1 MIKDKKIL
9 AFLYFILFAIYIIT
23 TNIAKADEI
32 TGKAWIEQKQDN
44 TFIGIIL
51 NINDGAYLYH
61 TNLGDKDA
69 IGTPLQISLSGNT
82 YRIKGFTTSPPK
94 IKSKKTFSKPP
105 KPYNVNVHTG
115 TMYIYLQ
122 LEKNKQLDSIINTK
136 PKKQKPISVNLH
148 GQVCNKQRCLQVSL
162 TLPVINNAKSI
173 EASEVF
179 AAMPKLS
186 KFSKPIPEWN
196 SIKVKQRQNLNT
208 AMSNIRNLNS
218 STKPLVNQ
226 LKVNSNFSKN
236 PSLTEIAPLTEE
248 KDNTLYKL
256 PEFHLRKDTSEY
268 QFIVWL
274 GIALVAGILLNFMPC
289 VLPVISLKIIGFVNQ
304 AHESRKRLILLSL
317 SFSGGIISVFLALA
331 FAAASFGMQWG
342 EQFQSETFNIILA
355 CLVFAFALSFLGVF
369 EFSAP
374 EFAGKLQSGKS
385 LPREGYLGAY
395 CTGIIATLM
404 ATPCSGPFLGTTIS
418 WALTQ
423 KPFTVIT
430 IFLFI
435 GIGMA
440 LPYFL
445 LSLSSKLRNLLPKP
459 GDWML
464 TFRTIMGFVLLLTVI
479 YLMLFIKAENL
490 LATCSLMVFIAFSCW
505 IFGKYATIL
514 HKQKIRW
521 LARICSI
528 AIIFIGAYLAFVVL
542 NPIISTKT
550 QPNKITLEVEAT
562 NESSDRTS
570 IHPFDFKSFQRDL
583 ASGKN
588 ILVDFTAD
596 WCPNCQYNSHYVFSS
611 EQVLNKLK
619 NKNIIFYKADLT
631 DDTPKTKR
639 IRSFLKSL
647 GGSAIPYAGIFPANA
662 PDSPYVLPD
671 ILTVSKV
678 TDILDK
684 LPNTKMSKGL

>member
-1 MIKDKKIL
+1 MKKNNHK
-9 AFLYFILFAIYIIT
+9 LYFFYSILFIIFIINT
-23 TNIAKADEI
+23 SISRAGEVS
-32 TGKAWIEQKQDN
+32 GKAWLEQKQAN
-44 TFIGIIL
+44 TFVGIIL

-61 TNLGDKDA
+61 TNLGDKNA
-69 IGTPLQISLSGNT
+69 IGTPLQISLSGDT
-82 YRIKGFTTSPPK
+82 YKIKGFTTSPPEV
-94 IKSKKTFSKPP
+94 KSKKTFSKPP
-105 KPYNVNVHTG
+105 KPYKVNVHTG

-122 LEKNKQLDSIINTK
+122 LEKNKQADSIANVKPQKHEKLRIN
-136 PKKQKPISVNLH
+136 IH
-148 GQVCNKQRCLQVSL
+148 GQICNKQRCLQVSL
-162 TLPVINNAKSI
+162 AIPVINSTESPA
-173 EASEVF
+173 ASEVF

-186 KFSKPIPEWN
+186 EFSKPLPEWGN
-196 SIKVKQRQNLNT
+196 IEVEQIPTLNT
-208 AMSNIRNLNS
+208 AMSNIRNLNT
-218 STKPLVNQ
+218 STKPLINQ
-226 LKVNSNFSKN
+226 LKVGANLSNN
-236 PSLTEIAPLTEE
+236 TSLTEIANLTEE
-248 KDNTLYKL
+248 HDKTAYKL
-256 PEFHLRKDTSEY
+256 PKFQPRKDTTEY

-289 VLPVISLKIIGFVNQ
+289 VLPVISLKIMGFVNQ
-304 AHESRKRLILLSL
+304 AHESRKRLVLLSL

-342 EQFQSETFNIILA
+342 EQFQSETFNIILS

-369 EFSAP
+369 ELSAP
-374 EFAGKLQSGKS
+374 NFAGKLQSGKS

-459 GDWML
+459 GAWML
-464 TFRTIMGFVLLLTVI
+464 TFRTVMGFVLLLTVI

-490 LATCSLMVFIAFSCW
+490 LATCALMVFIAFSCW
-505 IFGKYATIL
+505 VFGKYATIL
-514 HKQKIRW
+514 HKRNIRW
-521 LARICSI
+521 LARISSA
-528 AIIFIGAYLAFVVL
+528 AIIVIGAYLAFIVL
-542 NPIISTKT
+542 NPFIFKRVQPDNTTIEAKATQENSESTKI
-550 QPNKITLEVEAT
+550 QPFN
-562 NESSDRTS
+562 
-570 IHPFDFKSFQRDL
+570 FKAFQKDL

-596 WCPNCQYNSHYVFSS
+596 WCPNCQYNTHYVFSS
-611 EQVLNKLK
+611 EPVLNKLK
-619 NKNIIFYKADLT
+619 NKDVIFYEANLT
-631 DDTPKTKR
+631 DDTPKTKK
-639 IRSFLKSL
+639 IRDFLKSL
-647 GGSAIPYAGIFPANA
+647 GGSAIPYAGIFPADS

-678 TDILDK
+678 TEVLDK
-684 LPNTKMSKGL
+684 LPDTKMTKGL